1 MKEHRAVERVRPLE
15 QRQAASLQEVVKPFV
30 ARYGTAIAGLA
41 ILMFLMLFARNFATM
56 GNLAGVL
63 KQTSFLTIL
72 AVGFTMAL
80 ITSELD
86 LSFASLCSLAAVV
99 TGGLVHGGMAW
110 PIAAI
115 AGLGIAVAG
124 GFANGLLV
132 TWIKVP
138 SLIATLGTSSIATG
152 LAFMITGGVA
162 FVGRWDETF
171 LWLARGNLFGVP
183 TLIFFMA
190 GVVAIA
196 WVVSTQTRLGVH
208 MLATGEA
215 PEAAHRAGIATGRM
229 KLIGLTLSGAAAGL
243 AAVLLVANLSTAAP
257 QMAGDFLLN
266 AIAAVLLGMT
276 MFDPGRPNIA
286 GTFVGA
292 LIIAGLDNGL
302 VLLGAP
308 YYLQD
313 IMLGV
318 ILIGSV
324 GVSAS
329 VLKKAAFTV

>member
-1 MKEHRAVERVRPLE
+1 MKTFLA
-15 QRQAASLQEVVKPFV
+15 K
-30 ARYGTAIAGLA
+30 YGTALAGLV
-41 ILMFLMLFARNFATM
+41 ILAFLMLFARNFATS
-56 GNLAGVL
+56 GNLINIL
-63 KQTSFLTIL
+63 KQNSFLAIL
-72 AVGFTMAL
+72 AVGFTFAL

-99 TGGLVHGGMAW
+99 TGGLIHGGSNWA
-110 PIAAI
+110 IAAL
-115 AGLGIAVAG
+115 AGLTVATLG
-124 GFANGLLV
+124 GVLNGLLV
-132 TWIKVP
+132 TVIKVP
-138 SLIATLGTSSIATG
+138 SLITTLGTSSVATG

-171 LWLARGNLFGVP
+171 LGLSRGNLLGVP
-183 TLIFFMA
+183 NLVIIMIA
-190 GVVAIA
+190 VATMA
-196 WVVSTQTRLGVH
+196 WVITVKTRLGVH

-215 PEAAHRAGIATGRM
+215 LEAAHRAGIATSRM
-229 KLIGLTLSGAAAGL
+229 KLIGLTLSGAAAGI

-257 QMAGDFLLN
+257 QMAGNFLLH
-266 AIAAVLLGMT
+266 AIAAALLGMT

-292 LIIAGLDNGL
+292 LIISVLANGL

-324 GVSAS
+324 GVTAS
-329 VLKKAAFTV
+329 VLKKAAFSV